1 MILRNKK
8 LFLLL
13 KDSICEFI
21 LLSLVILLS
30 RHSFIYIK
38 IIQFRILQGNLSESS
53 PVGWSVVCC
62 NQTKVVPSHAY
73 NRRTVKPPFCENIS
87 NKKLVQKIDLHCF
100 RHSSLR
106 LVEAEQPPSWS
117 SSRTSLPPTTSSR
130 VSRPSSRLS
139 SSSSTRSIL
148 SLSFRLPVKISSST
162 HQTRPTLQSSRFK
175 ASSSSRLHCQR

>member
-73 NRRTVKPPFCENIS
+73 NRWTIKPPFCEDFS
-87 NKKLVQKIDLHCF
+87 NKK
-100 RHSSLR
+100 ST
-106 LVEAEQPPSWS
+106 
-117 SSRTSLPPTTSSR
+117 SRKLKF
-130 VSRPSSRLS
+130 
-139 SSSSTRSIL
+139 IL
-148 SLSFRLPVKISSST
+148 QIF
-162 HQTRPTLQSSRFK
+162 QTQFSKHVRRDPTLHPRPREFSASSRFK
-175 ASSSSRLHCQR
+175 ESSDQREKLQVIFEPRKNPPKVFIRISWLLSIIYIHFLCSMR